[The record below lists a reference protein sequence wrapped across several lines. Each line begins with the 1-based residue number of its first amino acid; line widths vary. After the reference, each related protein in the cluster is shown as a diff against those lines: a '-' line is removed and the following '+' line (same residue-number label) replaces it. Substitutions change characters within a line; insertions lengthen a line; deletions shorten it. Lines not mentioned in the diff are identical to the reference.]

1 MIAIESLLLLGGIL
15 TLLGILSSKISSHAS
30 VPVLV
35 LFLGVGMLA
44 GSEGIGGIEFENYSM
59 AHAVGTLALALILFD
74 GGLRTPLSA
83 LRAAWKPAFLMATA
97 GVALTALMTGA
108 AAAWMVGLPL
118 LHGLL
123 LGAIISSTDA
133 AAVFAILRGQ
143 GVRLPERLGATLE
156 VESGSN
162 DPMAIFLTVGL
173 IQLITGEMEP
183 GLPLLGFFLLQMG
196 AGALVGLAVGW
207 AGTKLVNRVDLDAA
221 GLYPILAATLGVL
234 AFGVAHVVGGN
245 GFLAIYLAG
254 IVMGNSPLVFRRGI
268 LLFHDGAAWMAQI
281 AMFVVLGLLS
291 FPSALVTAAPEGLVV
306 AGVLTF
312 VARPMMV
319 FTLLAPFGFRFREL
333 LLLAWAGLKGAVPI
347 ILAIYPLLA
356 GMENGR
362 LIFDLV
368 FFAVLVSALSQGW
381 TLPLVARWLGL
392 QRPPEPSPP
401 ISLDISSLK
410 HVEADIVEYAVQ
422 EDSRAAGMR
431 IRDLPFP
438 DGALVAMVAREN
450 RTVPP
455 GGNTDLRPGDF
466 VFVIMNRDLRPLV
479 DRLFTGASPELPHL
493 VEFPLK
499 GYTTAGE
506 LSEFYGL
513 ELKVPPETPVGRLVE
528 DRLGAGAMPGDFVQL
543 EECVLVV
550 REVEDGRVTRVG
562 LEILTDS
569 PTSEGLL
576 HLADE
581 AH

>member
-1 MIAIESLLLLGGIL
+1 MFAIESLLLLGGIL
-15 TLLGILSSKISSHAS
+15 TLLGILSSKLSSHVS

-44 GSEGIGGIEFENYSM
+44 GSEGIGGIEFENYSL

-74 GGLRTPLSA
+74 GGLRTPVSS
-83 LRAAWKPAFLMATA
+83 LRSAWKPAALLATG

-108 AAAWMVGLPL
+108 AAAWLVGLPL

-123 LGAIISSTDA
+123 LGAIVSSTDA

-173 IQLITGEMEP
+173 IQLALGEMAP
-183 GLPLLGFFLLQMG
+183 GLPLVGFFLLQMG
-196 AGALVGLAVGW
+196 AGAGVGMGMGW
-207 AGTKLVNRVDLDAA
+207 IGTKLVNRVDLDAA

-234 AFGVAHVVGGN
+234 SFGLAHLVGGN
-245 GFLAIYLAG
+245 GFLAIYLTG

-281 AMFVVLGLLS
+281 AMFVLLGLLS
-291 FPSALVTAAPEGLVV
+291 FPSALVAAAPTGLLV

-312 VARPMMV
+312 VARPVMV
-319 FTLLAPFGFRFREL
+319 FSLLGPFGFSFREL
-333 LLLAWAGLKGAVPI
+333 VLLSWAGLKGAVPI

-356 GMENGR
+356 GLADGR

-368 FFAVLVSALSQGW
+368 FFTVLVSALSQGW
-381 TLPLVARWLGL
+381 SLPVVARWLGL

-401 ISLDISSLK
+401 VTLDISSLK
-410 HVEADIVEYAVQ
+410 HVDADIVAYSVR
-422 EDSRAAGMR
+422 EDSRAAGLR

-455 GGNTDLRPGDF
+455 GGTTELRPGDF

-479 DRLFTGASPELPHL
+479 DRLFTSVAPELPHL
-493 VEFPLK
+493 VEFPLR
-499 GYTTAGE
+499 GSTTAGE
-506 LSEFYGL
+506 LLEFYGL
-513 ELKVPPETPVGRLVE
+513 ALRVPDDTPVGRIVE
-528 DRLGAGAMPGDFVQL
+528 EALGAGAMPGDFVTL
-543 EECVLVV
+543 DECVLVV
-550 REVEDGRVTRVG
+550 REVEDGRVVRVG
-562 LEILTDS
+562 LEILADS
-569 PTSEGLL
+569 TGGG
-576 HLADE
+576 
-581 AH
+581 